1 MTKQQIIDYYESDE
15 HEKEVASILSR
26 AKEIIS
32 SADSLENKVV
42 VFDIDETSL
51 NHYRALK
58 DYDFPQGD
66 NHKVW
71 DECIFVTA
79 GKPIQ
84 ATLDFYK
91 FCLAKDLKVFFV
103 SARVADSLEATKLA
117 LKDAGYTKFEDVFVF
132 PKEITNYNPKQFS
145 NFKAERR
152 AYIESLG
159 YKILLSVGDQPSDL
173 IGGFTQYTF
182 ELPNYLYGKK
192 SFNKPI

>member
-51 NHYRALK
+51 NHYRPLK

-71 DECIFVTA
+71 DECIFVTT

-91 FCLAKDLKVFFV
+91 FCLAKGLKVFFV

-117 LKDAGYTKFEDVFVF
+117 LKRCWLY
-132 PKEITNYNPKQFS
+132 EI
-145 NFKAERR
+145 
-152 AYIESLG
+152 
-159 YKILLSVGDQPSDL
+159 
-173 IGGFTQYTF
+173 
-182 ELPNYLYGKK
+182 
-192 SFNKPI
+192 